1 VTEKS
6 VTITAKLCPASRRLV
21 VEADSTGGPSGR
33 EAAALLAAVRA
44 TAKVLAS
51 EVGRQAGVG
60 EAVTEMMLGH
70 EGESEC
76 RITHGQLRVHTQR
89 L

>member
-6 VTITAKLCPASRRLV
+6 VTFTAKLCPASRRLV
-21 VEADSTGGPSGR
+21 VETDSTGGPSGR

-44 TAKVLAS
+44 TAKLLAS
-51 EVGRQAGVG
+51 EIGCQAGVG

-70 EGESEC
+70 EGESEY
-76 RITHGQLRVHTQR
+76 RMTHGQLRVHTQR